1 MTAKNEATSSCSGV
15 RSTGSP
21 SYSIF
26 TPCGWYSGGNN
37 TPACSSVFQR
47 IESPLVL
54 LWRFRGPPESVLGTA
69 RLRPA
74 VGAFRGDFLFILMLV
89 AIFAMRVDRGTS
101 SSESSESEE
110 SSSAL
115 RAPMCAPA
123 GGACFFSIFC
133 LCSAIESTV
142 FRSRPAGA
150 PLAFDLAS
158 WLFACP
164 SRPARAAR
172 GTSSSDEELIG
183 LTTRVSCA
191 APNELQ
197 LNTEYRP
204 FQSSGAKVTQIGD
217 RTEL

>member
-1 MTAKNEATSSCSGV
+1 MRLVLWREQYTGVLERFPADRVALGAALALPRTA
-15 RSTGSP
+15 
-21 SYSIF
+21 
-26 TPCGWYSGGNN
+26 
-37 TPACSSVFQR
+37 R
-47 IESPLVL
+47 IRLGDSPLATRRRRL
-54 LWRFRGPPESVLGTA
+54 SRRLSLYLDAGGDLRNA
-69 RLRPA
+69 RRQ
-74 VGAFRGDFLFILMLV
+74 
-89 AIFAMRVDRGTS
+89 GTS

-110 SSSAL
+110 SSSVL

-133 LCSAIESTV
+133 LCSAIESAV

-217 RTEL
+217 RRGL